1 MKACID
7 NSCAGLAGAFGPSL
21 RQPAG
26 GRGAQVDRIGRRR
39 AGKLWKLL
47 CEAEGTAP
55 VAPQSRRCTVTRELA
70 ALAQSPFQ
78 GAARGTRPRAS
89 SRLGGTGGRQPATNC
104 SHAARRVGGCAPR
117 THRGCGRSLG
127 SYGTVVA
134 AWRPVAA

>member
-89 SRLGGTGGRQPATNC
+89 SPWRHWRTSTDNPQLTAPTQPAGL
-104 SHAARRVGGCAPR
+104 AVARPEPTEAVD
-117 THRGCGRSLG
+117 GR
-127 SYGTVVA
+127 
-134 AWRPVAA
+134 